1 MSKWSVWVGKGEVNS
16 HYLTEKEAINLVQEW
31 IVDEGY
37 IDVVMEESK

>member
-1 MSKWSVWVGKGEVNS
+1 MSKGSVWVGGGEVNS

-37 IDVVMEESK
+37 TDVVMEESK